1 MPLNI
6 SWQQILLHLFNFAIL
21 FAILYFLLY
30 KPVKD
35 FMEQRQQHY
44 RDMDQQV
51 KHRLSE
57 AESAK
62 SNYERK
68 LAAADAEIREK
79 KTQAQTELTQSTEA
93 QLQMAQ
99 TEAAQIIAKAKAEA
113 KAQRE
118 EIVNGAQNEITE
130 MAVKVVE
137 RMVLPSTSDA
147 FDKFLNSVEGSDTDE

>member
-35 FMEQRQQHY
+35 FMEKRQIHY
-44 RDMDQQV
+44 QDMEQQI
-51 KHRLSE
+51 KNRLSE
-57 AESAK
+57 AETAK

-68 LAAADAEIREK
+68 MAAADEEIRAK
-79 KTQAQTELTQSTEA
+79 KAQAQTDLTQSTEA

-99 TEAAQIIAKAKAEA
+99 AEAAQIIAKAKAEA
-113 KAQRE
+113 KAQRD
-118 EIVNGAQNEITE
+118 EIVNGAQGEITQ
-130 MAVKVVE
+130 MAIKAVE
-137 RMVLPSTSDA
+137 KMVLPNTSDA
-147 FDKFLNSVEGSDTDE
+147 FDKFLNSVEGSDSDE

>member
-21 FAILYFLLY
+21 FGILYFLLY
-30 KPVKD
+30 KPVKN

-44 RDMDQQV
+44 RDMDQQA
-51 KHRLSE
+51 KNRLSE
-57 AESAK
+57 AEAAK
-62 SNYERK
+62 SNYQRK

-79 KTQAQTELTQSTEA
+79 RTQAQTELTQSTEA

-99 TEAAQIIAKAKAEA
+99 AEAAQIIAKAKVEA

-118 EIVNGAQNEITE
+118 EIINGAQNEITE